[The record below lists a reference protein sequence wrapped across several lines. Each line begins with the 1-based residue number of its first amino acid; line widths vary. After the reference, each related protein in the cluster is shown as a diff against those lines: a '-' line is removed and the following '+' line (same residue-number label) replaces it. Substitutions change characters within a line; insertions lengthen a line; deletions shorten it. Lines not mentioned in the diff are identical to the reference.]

1 MKTKV
6 EPNEKRY
13 PTTKWSGNYFSESM
27 PAGGKDPSLSPTSSA
42 ATTPQG
48 LSSINRVR
56 VRGGGE
62 GGRGRGKE
70 GKWRWEGGVGGGRGG
85 RGGEE
90 CCHYDVLCV

>member
-27 PAGGKDPSLSPTSSA
+27 PAGGKDPSLSPTSST

-62 GGRGRGKE
+62 E
-70 GKWRWEGGVGGGRGG
+70 
-85 RGGEE
+85 GGEE
-90 CCHYDVLCV
+90 EVGRGSGKGKGGKGRGECCQCDVLCV

>member
-13 PTTKWSGNYFSESM
+13 PTTKWAGNYFSESM
-27 PAGGKDPSLSPTSSA
+27 PAGGKDPTLSPPSST

-56 VRGGGE
+56 VRGEE
-62 GGRGRGKE
+62 GR
-70 GKWRWEGGVGGGRGG
+70 
-85 RGGEE
+85 
-90 CCHYDVLCV
+90 

>member
-13 PTTKWSGNYFSESM
+13 PTTKWAGNYFSESM
-27 PAGGKDPSLSPTSSA
+27 PAGGKDPTLSPPSST

-56 VRGGGE
+56 VRGEE
-62 GGRGRGKE
+62 G
-70 GKWRWEGGVGGGRGG
+70 RWEEGR
-85 RGGEE
+85 RE
-90 CCHYDVLCV
+90 CYQYDVCFLSIDWFPGAGQARYVV

>member
-27 PAGGKDPSLSPTSSA
+27 PAGGKDPSLSPTSST

-56 VRGGGE
+56 VRGGEGGE
-62 GGRGRGKE
+62 GG
-70 GKWRWEGGVGGGRGG
+70 EGG
-85 RGGEE
+85 GGEF
-90 CCHYDVLCV
+90 CGCFMMFVFCL

>member
-13 PTTKWSGNYFSESM
+13 PTTKWAGNYFSESM
-27 PAGGKDPSLSPTSSA
+27 PAGGKDPTLSPPSST

-56 VRGGGE
+56 VRGEE
-62 GGRGRGKE
+62 G
-70 GKWRWEGGVGGGRGG
+70 RWEEGR
-85 RGGEE
+85 E
-90 CCHYDVLCV
+90 CHQYDVCFLSIDWFPGAGQAR